1 MKLRILAVGRAKAGP
16 EAALIAE
23 YAKRLHWP
31 LSLEEVEERRALSG
45 PELKARE
52 GELLTQALARASSK
66 SGQKSGQK
74 SGEQR
79 AGRQILVALDER
91 GRSLG
96 SREFAGKLAA
106 WQDQGA
112 AEVAFVIGGADGL
125 AESLR
130 QRADLVLS
138 LGQMTWPH
146 LLARAMLVE
155 QIYRA
160 QQILTGHPYHRD

>member
-1 MKLRILAVGRAKAGP
+1 MKLRILAVGRAKGGP
-16 EAALIAE
+16 ESALIAE
-23 YAKRLHWP
+23 YAKRLHWA
-31 LSLEEVEERRALSG
+31 LSLEEVEERRALTG

-52 GELLTQALARASSK
+52 GELLAEALTRGGAKKPAA
-66 SGQKSGQK
+66 GQ
-74 SGEQR
+74 
-79 AGRQILVALDER
+79 GRQILVALDER
-91 GRSLG
+91 GKSLG
-96 SREFAGKLAA
+96 SRDFAARLAA
-106 WQDQGA
+106 WRDQGA
-112 AEVAFVIGGADGL
+112 AEIAFVIGGADGL

-160 QQILTGHPYHRD
+160 QQILAGHPYHRD

>member
-23 YAKRLHWP
+23 YQKRLHWP
-31 LSLEEVEERRALSG
+31 LVIEEVEEKRPLSG
-45 PELKARE
+45 AELKARE
-52 GELLTQALARASSK
+52 GALLQAGVDRVAK
-66 SGQKSGQK
+66 GSG
-74 SGEQR
+74 R
-79 AGRQILVALDER
+79 VILVALDER
-91 GRSLG
+91 GKILG
-96 SREFAGKLAA
+96 SRDFAARLKA

-112 AEVAFVIGGADGL
+112 AEILFLLGGADGL
-125 AESLR
+125 APEIR
-130 QRADLVLS
+130 DQATFVLS

-160 QQILTGHPYHRD
+160 QQILAGHPYHRD

>member
-23 YAKRLHWP
+23 YQKRLHWP
-31 LSLEEVEERRALSG
+31 LLIEEVEEKRPLSG
-45 PELKARE
+45 AELKARE
-52 GELLTQALARASSK
+52 GALLQAGVDRVAKGSGRA
-66 SGQKSGQK
+66 
-74 SGEQR
+74 
-79 AGRQILVALDER
+79 ILVALDER
-91 GRSLG
+91 GKILG
-96 SREFAGKLAA
+96 SRDFAARLKA

-112 AEVAFVIGGADGL
+112 AEILFLLGGADGL
-125 AESLR
+125 APEIR
-130 QRADLVLS
+130 DQATFVLS

-160 QQILTGHPYHRD
+160 QQILAGHPYHRD